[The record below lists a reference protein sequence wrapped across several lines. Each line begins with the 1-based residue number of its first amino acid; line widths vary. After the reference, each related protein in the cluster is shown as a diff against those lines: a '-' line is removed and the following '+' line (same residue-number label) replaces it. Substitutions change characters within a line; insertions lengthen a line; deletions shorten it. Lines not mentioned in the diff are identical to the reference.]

1 MRIQKIFSIIA
12 LSILTG
18 CTDFLDVVHHIEGCT
33 SNTLLSISQHLF
45 YY

>member
-18 CTDFLDVVHHIEGCT
+18 CTDFLDVVPDNIATIEMALIIEQMLR
-33 SNTLLSISQHLF
+33 NT
-45 YY
+45 